1 MLPLLF
7 MTDRKAMYFD
17 DKELSLYETCF
28 QPFGVEPKVTQEG
41 PKVGGLE
48 CPSRSGRLAENK
60 NTSRKR
66 REPCRGT
73 RGTSIF
79 LLSR

>member
-28 QPFGVEPKVTQEG
+28 QPFGVEPKVNKGEVHGACTVRRG
-41 PKVGGLE
+41 CCCGRVLCGNLLLF
-48 CPSRSGRLAENK
+48 SRN
-60 NTSRKR
+60 
-66 REPCRGT
+66 
-73 RGTSIF
+73 GTS
-79 LLSR
+79 